1 MIGEPTLPAV
11 ASLGL
16 EPVDEIHH
24 VVEPATDPERMQL
37 LAMAMARWVL
47 PVPVPPTST
56 ALRCWAEVTTGEITH
71 ERLVDRRTL
80 ELQVVEVLGER
91 RVLMLLLAS
100 ALGGLSIWMLLSE
113 LPRSGIQRLPRLP
126 PLAVLAATY
135 GLNLPSPMRP
145 CSRRARHPDAD
156 PSIIANHARTV
167 I

>member
-1 MIGEPTLPAV
+1 MEQELAAGLGEGQIAEFVEDDEVHAGQMFGEPTLQAV

-71 ERLVDRRTL
+71 ERLVDGRTL
-80 ELQVVEVLGER
+80 ELQVVEVLGGAAGPDVVVGINIG
-91 RVLMLLLAS
+91 RVFYLDA
-100 ALGGLSIWMLLSE
+100 
-113 LPRSGIQRLPRLP
+113 
-126 PLAVLAATY
+126 PL
-135 GLNLPSPMRP
+135 
-145 CSRRARHPDAD
+145 
-156 PSIIANHARTV
+156 
-167 I
+167 